1 VLLIGKASWWRNMQA
16 TDRAGQLSHIPIFAR
31 LPRSELQHLA
41 ETLRALEFP
50 EQAVLVREGSRDD
63 RLYIVLEGQI
73 EVIKALGTA
82 DERVVAQRD
91 EGALLGEMSLFS
103 RNGSHTASVRAM
115 TPVDLLE
122 MTRDDLDAL
131 LHRHPKFAYELVGLL
146 SRRLEESEDTTI
158 LDLRE
163 KNRQLTEAYRE
174 LKAAQAQIIEKE
186 RLERELEIAQHIQA
200 SILPQDLPTDP
211 VFDFGARIVPARMVG
226 GDFYDLFSVGEGC
239 WGIVV
244 GDVCDKGVPAALFMM
259 LTYSLMRAEAP
270 RASSPGEALLAVN
283 RHLLDLNPSG
293 MFVTLLYG
301 VLDAHACRLTYA
313 RAGHPPP
320 LLLDGAG
327 RPVTVAVGVGQP
339 LGLFDTP
346 VLDEQDLI
354 IPSRGTT
361 LVFSDGLSDVLEDPS
376 EDHAWDRLCSA
387 VAAIPDATAQGICNR
402 LWEEAQAAGA
412 DPQVQMDD
420 FVLVTIKRRG

>member
-1 VLLIGKASWWRNMQA
+1 MQ
-16 TDRAGQLSHIPIFAR
+16 TPDRERQLSQIPIFAK
-31 LPRSELQHLA
+31 LPRSELRHLA
-41 ETLRALEFP
+41 TTLNARELP
-50 EQAVLVREGSRDD
+50 EQAILIREGSRDD
-63 RLYIVLEGQI
+63 RLFIVLEGQVEI
-73 EVIKALGTA
+73 IKALGTA
-82 DERVVAQRD
+82 DERIVAQRD

-103 RNGSHTASVRAM
+103 RDGRHTASVRAL
-115 TPVDLLE
+115 TPVEMLE

-163 KNRQLTEAYRE
+163 KNSQLTEAYRE
-174 LKAAQAQIIEKE
+174 LKATQALMIEKE

-200 SILPQDLPTDP
+200 SILPQELPVHP
-211 VFDFGARIVPARMVG
+211 VLDFGARIVPARMVG
-226 GDFYDLFSVGEGC
+226 GDFYDLFPLGEGR
-239 WGIVV
+239 WGVVV

-270 RASSPGEALLAVN
+270 RAGSPGEALLAVN
-283 RHLLDLNPSG
+283 RLLVDLNPSG

-301 VLDAHACRLTYA
+301 VLDADTCRFTYA

-320 LLLDGAG
+320 LLLDSAG
-327 RPVTVAVGVGQP
+327 RPVAVDVGVGQP
-339 LGLFDTP
+339 LGLFDFP
-346 VLDEQDLI
+346 ALDERELV
-354 IPSRGTT
+354 IPAGGMA
-361 LVFSDGLSDVLEDPS
+361 LAFSDGLSDVLEEEP
-376 EDHAWDRLCSA
+376 EETAWDRLCNA
-387 VAAIPDATAQGICNR
+387 VAAIPGATAQEICDR
-402 LWEEAQAAGA
+402 VWQEAQAAGA

>member
-1 VLLIGKASWWRNMQA
+1 MQ
-16 TDRAGQLSHIPIFAR
+16 TPDPDRERQLSRIPLFAR
-31 LPRSELQHLA
+31 LPRGELQHLA
-41 ETLRALEFP
+41 AALSAREFP
-50 EQAVLVREGSRDD
+50 EQAILIREGSRDD
-63 RLYIVLEGQI
+63 RLYIVLEGQV
-73 EVIKALGTA
+73 EVIKALGSA
-82 DERVVAQRD
+82 DERIVAHRD

-103 RNGSHTASVRAM
+103 RDGCHTASVRAL

-131 LHRHPKFAYELVGLL
+131 LHRQPRFAYELVGLL

-163 KNRQLTEAYRE
+163 KNRQLTAAYRE
-174 LKAAQAQIIEKE
+174 LQAAQAQMIEKE
-186 RLERELEIAQHIQA
+186 RLDRELEIAHHIQA
-200 SILPQDLPTDP
+200 SILPQSLPVHP
-211 VFDFGARIVPARMVG
+211 VLDFGARIVPARMVG
-226 GDFYDLFSVGEGC
+226 GEFYDLFQVGEGR

-270 RASSPGEALLAVN
+270 RAGSPGEALLAVN

-301 VLDAHACRLTYA
+301 VLDAATCRFAYA

-320 LLLDGAG
+320 LLLDDAC
-327 RPVTVAVGVGQP
+327 RPVAAPMGIGQP

-346 VLDEQDLI
+346 LLDERELV
-354 IPSRGTT
+354 IPQGGTV
-361 LVFSDGLSDVLEDPS
+361 LAFSDGLSDALENATGEDPWQ
-376 EDHAWDRLCSA
+376 HVCCA
-387 VAAIPDATAQGICNR
+387 VAAIPGAAAQEICDR
-402 LWEEAQAAGA
+402 LWGEAQAAVA
-412 DPQVQMDD
+412 DPGAQMDD
-420 FVLVTIKRRG
+420 FVLVVVKRRG